1 MRICEYRSEG
11 ETNGHRRMD
20 EGNWV
25 EEEMEA
31 WVVEIRYRESWGK
44 RSVTSGGRQSLRH
57 ACDLGSEEAITLGE
71 S

>member
-1 MRICEYRSEG
+1 MEG
-11 ETNGHRRMD
+11 
-20 EGNWV
+20 GNWV